1 MAVGSTLRCL
11 VAKTAFSTVRSKM
24 VALLAP
30 SQLGFGVEGGIDA
43 ATHAARHYLH
53 HLSPHQA
60 VIKLNFRNAFNY
72 TDEG

>member
-1 MAVGSTLRCL
+1 
-11 VAKTAFSTVRSKM
+11 M

-30 SQLGFGVEGGIDA
+30 SQLGFGVKGGIDA
-43 ATHAARHYLH
+43 AIHAARHYLH